1 MDHTGTVLVFQNTT
15 LFNKYLV
22 ATPDF
27 SKVLVWSDFST
38 TRIYDTATLSELHSE
53 PPGNIPIPGVTQKIA
68 ISQDSTLAIIET
80 SSYNPIKVLNL
91 TDYTV
96 AYSVPITG
104 TIFSAHFLDS
114 SNTMIVVFE
123 LSSTYIVNLTS
134 GAQYPIPLINA
145 TDYTTDMS
153 NSIFTCHN
161 NVIEQLQVTFGSP
174 VSQ

>member
-53 PPGNIPIPGVTQKIA
+53 PPGNTPLVPGVTQKIA

-104 TIFSAHFLDS
+104 TIFSVHFLDS

-123 LSSTYIVNLTS
+123 
-134 GAQYPIPLINA
+134 
-145 TDYTTDMS
+145 
-153 NSIFTCHN
+153 
-161 NVIEQLQVTFGSP
+161 
-174 VSQ
+174 

>member
-15 LFNKYLV
+15 LFNKDLV

-27 SKVLVWSDFST
+27 SKVLVWSDWST
-38 TRIYDTATLSELHSE
+38 VRIYDTATLSELHSE
-53 PPGNIPIPGVTQKIA
+53 PPGITPLTLGVTQKIA

-114 SNTMIVVFE
+114 SNTMIVVF
-123 LSSTYIVNLTS
+123 
-134 GAQYPIPLINA
+134 
-145 TDYTTDMS
+145 
-153 NSIFTCHN
+153 
-161 NVIEQLQVTFGSP
+161 
-174 VSQ
+174 